1 MCDQQCCGSGMFI
14 PDPNFFFPDSG
25 SSLQSG
31 LPWYVFSLSRSG
43 FPKRCGSNRIRIQKH
58 WMLLQSTYLQ
68 IPESWLSAPFIH
80 KINVADPGC
89 LSRILDPN
97 VYIPDPYKR
106 KYCNLKMVSWLF
118 IPDLDP
124 DFLPIPD
131 PGVKKSQD
139 PKSRIR
145 IRSIAQNLSIRNT
158 IFNSVAD
165 PWWLPGIPDSD
176 FIHPGSGSKNSNKR
190 EGWKIIFI
198 MSSVADPDPGSD
210 AFLTPGSGIRK
221 RFFPDLGSQIHIFES
236 LVTIILVKSYIILW
250 KLAQIFFFSTSKLK

>member
-1 MCDQQCCGSGMFI
+1 MLHGNPGASAGLCSDCSAAAHCSTGRELPEVSDKLMCDQQCCGSGMFI

-58 WMLLQSTYLQ
+58 WMLLQSTYLP

-118 IPDLDP
+118 ILDLDP

-131 PGVKKSQD
+131 PGVKKSPD

-165 PWWLPGIPDSD
+165 PWWLSRILILSIP
-176 FIHPGSGSKNSNKR
+176 
-190 EGWKIIFI
+190 
-198 MSSVADPDPGSD
+198 DPDPK
-210 AFLTPGSGIRK
+210 T
-221 RFFPDLGSQIHIFES
+221 
-236 LVTIILVKSYIILW
+236 VTKERGE
-250 KLAQIFFFSTSKLK
+250 K